1 MLSVPDLFARLLRH
15 ARAARGASWAALA
28 WVVTAALAFA
38 GVVAATL
45 WAPASAATARML
57 LLGLPAGAAA
67 VGYAL
72 GHRPRPPLAE
82 LLLAVDQRLG
92 LEARL
97 SSLYELTRR
106 PAPAAFPARISED
119 VARRAPKWRKG
130 VPQSRRSLPCALG
143 GAALVALGLTL
154 VPLAAATPA
163 ENPALSEV
171 SAPAAPA
178 SVAEADRASQPQ
190 DGSSPDEA
198 AALSPPG
205 TPLPVRSGALRDIL
219 AELRT
224 SSGTPGV
231 SSASGPESEGE
242 VSEWRRDL
250 ERLSERLERDSSP
263 LGASETETL
272 RNYVAATAPER
283 QKAVD
288 DAVAAS
294 DLDVLRQ
301 MVRQLLAEPVPN
313 EIDDDATTTSHLAPD
328 APLPTEPE
336 TPGSAS
342 TPTAPTTVHPERPGA
357 GTLGDSTEPQASPGD
372 EEPPPVFDASETGV
386 IPVSPPSVLGAS
398 GEYSEYLTLGVPVET
413 SSAEG
418 GLRDEATFRFDR
430 IESVLSG
437 RSIPDGA
444 VDAVRTYFE
453 RITEENP

>member
-1 MLSVPDLFARLLRH
+1 MLSVPDLFARLVRR
-15 ARAARGASWAALA
+15 ARAARGVSWAALA
-28 WVVTAALAFA
+28 WAATAALTFA
-38 GVVAATL
+38 GLVAATL
-45 WAPASAATARML
+45 WAPASAATARTL
-57 LLGLPAGAAA
+57 LLGLPPGAAA

-72 GHRPRPPLAE
+72 GRRPRPPLAE

-97 SSLYELTRR
+97 SSLYELTHR
-106 PAPAAFPARISED
+106 PAPAAFAARISED

-130 VPQSRRSLPCALG
+130 VPQSRGALPCALG

-154 VPLAAATPA
+154 VPLVAATPA
-163 ENPALSEV
+163 ERPAVSEV
-171 SAPAAPA
+171 GAPAAPA
-178 SVAEADRASQPQ
+178 SVAEADRASRPQ
-190 DGSSPDEA
+190 EGSSPDEG

-224 SSGTPGV
+224 SSGAPRT
-231 SSASGPESEGE
+231 SSASGPESEGQ

-263 LGASETETL
+263 LGVSEEETL

-288 DAVAAS
+288 DAVATS
-294 DLDVLRQ
+294 DLDALRQ
-301 MVRQLLAEPVPN
+301 TIRQLLAEPVPN
-313 EIDDDATTTSHLAPD
+313 ETGDASTTSHLAPD
-328 APLPTEPE
+328 ATPPTEPE
-336 TPGSAS
+336 TPATAS
-342 TPTAPTTVHPERPGA
+342 TPAAPATVDPERPGA
-357 GTLGDSTEPQASPGD
+357 GTLGDGAEPQASPGD
-372 EEPPPVFDASETGV
+372 QAPPPVFDASETGV

-398 GEYSEYLTLGVPVET
+398 GEYSEFLTLGVPVET

-418 GLRDEATFRFDR
+418 GLRDEATFSFERM
-430 IESVLSG
+430 ESVLSG